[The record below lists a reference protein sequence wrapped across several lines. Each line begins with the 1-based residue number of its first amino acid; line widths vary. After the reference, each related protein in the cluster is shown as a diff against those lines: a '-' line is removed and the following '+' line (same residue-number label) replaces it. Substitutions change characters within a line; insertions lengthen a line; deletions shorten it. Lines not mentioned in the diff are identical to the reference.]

1 MRSQKSKPWIRWLR
15 RFAVLAASAA
25 LLVMVVYTAGEIY
38 KERDFLPYFLERTS
52 PLAEVAETVIEE
64 HPDHRILQLRLEN
77 ERGIWVEAHLK
88 VPYQGDSAR
97 PVLITMGGAGTGR
110 KPIDHLENTGDWL
123 ILALDY
129 PYHGDEGNMSH
140 WEFAQVVPEAR
151 RAMMETVPASR
162 MALDYLWRRDDV
174 DRERVVLAGGSLGA
188 LFAPALAAADERVSA
203 LAIIFG
209 AGDLH
214 ELIRANLD
222 MAWPAKPVVSWI
234 GSVIVSPLEPL
245 KYIGRVSPRPVFFLS
260 GTEDEAMPVHF
271 SRLLHEK
278 AGEPKTIRWLPV
290 GHVNIRDPKFH
301 GRVLQTVLDWLT
313 DIGYMSSET
322 TMTLSDSMGAAEEPR
337 GDHDGSDR

>member
-1 MRSQKSKPWIRWLR
+1 
-15 RFAVLAASAA
+15 V
-25 LLVMVVYTAGEIY
+25 LLVAVVYAAGERY
-38 KERDFLPYFLERTS
+38 KRRDFMPHFLEQTS
-52 PLAEVAETVIEE
+52 PLADVTETVIEE
-64 HPDHRILQLRLEN
+64 HSDHRILQLRLEN

-88 VPYQGDSAR
+88 VPFEGGPTR

-140 WEFAQVVPEAR
+140 WEFAQVLPEAR

-174 DRERVVLAGGSLGA
+174 DRGRVVLAGGSLGA
-188 LFAPALAAADERVSA
+188 LFAPALAAADERVTA

-222 MAWPAKPVVSWI
+222 MSWPFKPVVGWI

-271 SRLLHEK
+271 SRLLHE
-278 AGEPKTIRWLPV
+278 AAREPKTIRWLPV

-301 GRVLQTVLDWLT
+301 GRVLQTVLDWLA
-313 DIGYMSSET
+313 DIGYMTDET
-322 TMTLSDSMGAAEEPR
+322 TMTLADPTAAST
-337 GDHDGSDR
+337 D